1 MKLFRTL
8 LFTTFCFTFSFKSI
22 AGGKILSNDKYI
34 FTIIDEDALRVFD
47 RKTRQIVY
55 EKPVVDQTRTDFCL
69 SSDGTK
75 LWYTND
81 DHIFSVKISDWSE
94 FIEIKEDENFSWH
107 TFNFT
112 KDNQYLIYSKQ
123 TNDKNLV
130 SEIYSLNTG
139 EIIKTANQAKG
150 EFIKKCFFD
159 PSTNLLYTLFD
170 RNSTTSEVET
180 QSSGIT
186 DAQSVMN
193 YQKSDGYSSVLTVI
207 NTTDNSIVFDKEIYY
222 TTNSDI
228 DFWILDKSIY
238 LIAPYGVGKL
248 TSLFEVSFT
257 SIGDIDSYFIA
268 DKKIYFPGGFMSDI
282 VDLSTLKTTHVE
294 SDLFHEEIGDAYG
307 FYYTSSSKELVVLT
321 DDYEVMTFSIS
332 NLKAAINQFKIKE

>member
-47 RKTRQIVY
+47 RKTKQIVY
-55 EKPVVDQTRTDFCL
+55 EKSVVDQTRTDFCL

-81 DHIFSVKISDWSE
+81 NHIFSVKISDWSE

-150 EFIKKCFFD
+150 EFVKKCFFD

-207 NTTDNSIVFDKEIYY
+207 NTTDNSIVFDQEI
-222 TTNSDI
+222 
-228 DFWILDKSIY
+228 
-238 LIAPYGVGKL
+238 
-248 TSLFEVSFT
+248 
-257 SIGDIDSYFIA
+257 
-268 DKKIYFPGGFMSDI
+268 
-282 VDLSTLKTTHVE
+282 
-294 SDLFHEEIGDAYG
+294 
-307 FYYTSSSKELVVLT
+307 
-321 DDYEVMTFSIS
+321 
-332 NLKAAINQFKIKE
+332 

>member
-8 LFTTFCFTFSFKSI
+8 VFTAFSFSLSFNSI

-34 FTIIDEDALRVFD
+34 FTIIDEDVLRVFD
-47 RKTRQIVY
+47 RKTKTIVF
-55 EKPVVDQTRTDFCL
+55 EKSVVDQMHTDLCL

-81 DHIFSVKISDWSE
+81 DHIFGVKISDWSE
-94 FIEIKEDENFSWH
+94 FIELKEDENFSWH

-112 KDNQYLIYSKQ
+112 KDNHYLIYSKQ

-130 SEIYSLNTG
+130 AEIYSLNSG
-139 EIIKTANQAKG
+139 EIIKTVNQAKS
-150 EFIKKCFFD
+150 EFVEKCFFD
-159 PSTNLLYTLFD
+159 PSSNYLYTLFD

-180 QSSGIT
+180 ESSGIT

-193 YQKSDGYSSVLTVI
+193 YQKTDGYSCILTVI
-207 NTTDNSIVFDKEIYY
+207 NTTDNSVVFDKEIYY

-228 DFWILDKSIY
+228 DFLTIDKLNY
-238 LIAPYGVGKL
+238 LIAPYGVVKL
-248 TSLFEVSFT
+248 NSLFDVSYSNIASFEN
-257 SIGDIDSYFIA
+257 YFIA
-268 DKKIYFPGGFMSDI
+268 DKKIYFPGSFEMKILDLTTFKSTN
-282 VDLSTLKTTHVE
+282 VDSE
-294 SDLFHEEIGDAYG
+294 NYHEEINDAEG
-307 FYYTSSSKELVVLT
+307 LFYNPTTKELFVLT

-332 NLKAAINQFKIKE
+332 NLKQVVTQFKIKE

>member
-8 LFTTFCFTFSFKSI
+8 LFTTFCFTISFKSI

-47 RKTRQIVY
+47 RKTKQIVY
-55 EKPVVDQTRTDFCL
+55 EKSVVDQMHTDFCL

-150 EFIKKCFFD
+150 EFVKKCFFE
-159 PSTNLLYTLFD
+159 TLLPTFC
-170 RNSTTSEVET
+170 TH
-180 QSSGIT
+180 
-186 DAQSVMN
+186 
-193 YQKSDGYSSVLTVI
+193 
-207 NTTDNSIVFDKEIYY
+207 
-222 TTNSDI
+222 
-228 DFWILDKSIY
+228 Y
-238 LIAPYGVGKL
+238 LIEILRLQKL
-248 TSLFEVSFT
+248 KHKVPELQMLKVS
-257 SIGDIDSYFIA
+257 
-268 DKKIYFPGGFMSDI
+268 
-282 VDLSTLKTTHVE
+282 
-294 SDLFHEEIGDAYG
+294 
-307 FYYTSSSKELVVLT
+307 
-321 DDYEVMTFSIS
+321 
-332 NLKAAINQFKIKE
+332 